1 MQINKSKDETPE
13 KAARDLQQAD
23 LSRLLAG
30 GVDPETAA
38 TISSYDFLKKKSKR
52 SVAKKPRRKK

>member
-23 LSRLLAG
+23 LSRLLAD
-30 GVDPETAA
+30 GVDPKTAA